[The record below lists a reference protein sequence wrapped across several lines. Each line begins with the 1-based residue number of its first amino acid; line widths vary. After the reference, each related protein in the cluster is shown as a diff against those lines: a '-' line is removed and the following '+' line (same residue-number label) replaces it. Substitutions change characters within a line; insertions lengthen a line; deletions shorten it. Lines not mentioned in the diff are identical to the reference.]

1 MPRAR
6 VREKGRGE
14 GGAQR
19 GRSACRC
26 PLVATVLL
34 HASLTHSIRFRAVI
48 ILSWFTFTF
57 FLPSPPSSS
66 ESATSCGRQRIK
78 YRARYR
84 GGREG
89 RRGQLKCAVGVGAT
103 FFVFFLGSL
112 QTISGLSFICIK
124 KYLHSTVNE
133 IKSGV
138 GGLAERG
145 EGRRKKCSNVRLQG
159 IKQTV

>member
-6 VREKGRGE
+6 EGG
-14 GGAQR
+14 GGAQS
-19 GRSACRC
+19 GTSACRSPSLRLFC
-26 PLVATVLL
+26 CMSR
-34 HASLTHSIRFRAVI
+34 SLTRSLARFVLELWLYYLDLR
-48 ILSWFTFTF
+48 LHFS
-57 FLPSPPSSS
+57 SPPSSS

-84 GGREG
+84 GGRG
-89 RRGQLKCAVGVGAT
+89 GGQLKCAVGVEAT

-138 GGLAERG
+138 GEEG
-145 EGRRKKCSNVRLQG
+145 GRRGGGKM
-159 IKQTV
+159 

>member
-1 MPRAR
+1 MPQAR
-6 VREKGRGE
+6 EGG
-14 GGAQR
+14 GGAQS

-34 HASLTHSIRFRAVI
+34 HVSLTRFVLELWLYYLDLR
-48 ILSWFTFTF
+48 LHFS
-57 FLPSPPSSS
+57 SPPLSS

-84 GGREG
+84 GGRRG
-89 RRGQLKCAVGVGAT
+89 GQLKCAVGVGAT

-138 GGLAERG
+138 AGMAERG
-145 EGRRKKCSNVRLQG
+145 EEGGEGEKCSNVRLQG

>member
-1 MPRAR
+1 MPTTMPRAR
-6 VREKGRGE
+6 E
-14 GGAQR
+14 GGGRAQS

-34 HASLTHSIRFRAVI
+34 HVSLARFVLELWLYYLDLR
-48 ILSWFTFTF
+48 LHFPPPL
-57 FLPSPPSSS
+57 LPSPPSSS

-84 GGREG
+84 GGR
-89 RRGQLKCAVGVGAT
+89 RCGQLKCAVGVGAT

-138 GGLAERG
+138 GEEG
-145 EGRRKKCSNVRLQG
+145 GRRG
-159 IKQTV
+159 GG